1 MNHDTVTII
10 TLFSICTILFFSCI
24 MKIVIGYYRKR
35 PEVQKYDAGHVG
47 FVVDT
52 FHTLVSRL
60 KEKERE
66 LEMLKKNAEEKATT
80 IEIYN
85 ENIFQS
91 VPSGVISF
99 DRESRI
105 TRINSTAAK
114 ILGLKESN
122 IAGRRHNEILNSP
135 ITDII
140 ESNKT
145 VERAEISYTT
155 QTSKRIWLGL
165 TISPLKDSSNNII
178 GQILVFTDLTELK
191 AFQSQ
196 MELRERLSSLGEM
209 SAGIAH
215 ELRNPMAVI
224 SGYTKI
230 LSKKV
235 DNSLMPAIDSISRE
249 VAVMDRIITDFL
261 SFARPSELIPYD
273 VDLDEIAV
281 SCIKAIEVLNRNGNI
296 SIRAD
301 KLPVIKGDEIQM
313 RQLFSNLFQNAVEAM
328 PDGGSLNIS
337 VSTGD
342 SLVISISDTG
352 HGIPDNIRDKI
363 FLPFYTTKERGTG
376 LGLSI
381 AHKIAISHGGS
392 IQVDTGI
399 RDKGTT
405 FILKFPAEIIV
416 DCGPHI

>member
-1 MNHDTVTII
+1 MNQDTVTII

-24 MKIVIGYYRKR
+24 IKIVVGYYRKR
-35 PEVQKYDAGHVG
+35 PEIQKYDAGHVG

-66 LEMLKKNAEEKATT
+66 LEMLKKNAEEKAST

-99 DRESRI
+99 DCESRI

-140 ESNKT
+140 ESKKT

-209 SAGIAH
+209 SAGISH

-230 LSKKV
+230 LSKKA
-235 DNSLMPAIDSISRE
+235 DNSLMPAIDSITRE
-249 VAVMDRIITDFL
+249 VAVMDRIIADFL
-261 SFARPSELIPYD
+261 SFARPTELIPYD
-273 VDLDEIAV
+273 VDLDELAT
-281 SCIKAIEVLNRNGNI
+281 SCIKAIKDRDEYGNI

-328 PDGGSLNIS
+328 PEGGSLNIG

-381 AHKIAISHGGS
+381 AHKIVVSHGG
-392 IQVDTGI
+392 IIDVGVGI

-405 FILKFPAEIIV
+405 FTLKFPGEIIV
-416 DCGPHI
+416 D

>member
-1 MNHDTVTII
+1 MNQDTVTII

-35 PEVQKYDAGHVG
+35 PEIQKYDAGHVG

-66 LEMLKKNAEEKATT
+66 LEMLKKNAEEKAST

-140 ESNKT
+140 ESKKT

-235 DNSLMPAIDSISRE
+235 DNSLMSAINSISRE

-261 SFARPSELIPYD
+261 SFARPTELIPYD
-273 VDLDEIAV
+273 VDLDELAA
-281 SCIKAIEVLNRNGNI
+281 SCIKAIKDWNKKGNI

-342 SLVISISDTG
+342 FLVISISDTG

-381 AHKIAISHGGS
+381 AHKVVVSHGGI
-392 IQVDTGI
+392 IQVDVGI

-405 FILKFPAEIIV
+405 FILKFPGEIIV
-416 DCGPHI
+416 D